1 MQVQVPFRLFDWI
14 GVGLHQI
21 VRKLDLL
28 LLWWQDQRTLESKPM
43 GLRKQQEEKEGL
55 TSDNLFSY
63 KVEAR

>member
-21 VRKLDLL
+21 VRELDLL
-28 LLWWQDQRTLESKPM
+28 LLWWQNQRAVEFKPM
-43 GLRKQQEEKEGL
+43 GLRKQQEEEEGL
-55 TSDNLFSY
+55 TSNNLLSY